1 MKKGYSEIIVGIFM
15 IAGFAA
21 FVYLSLRLGEFS
33 VFSMQKNYTLNA
45 EFENV
50 TGLKE
55 GAAVEISGVLV
66 GKVAQIKLDKD
77 GLAGVS
83 MLINKGVPVG
93 EDAIASIRTQ
103 GIIGDKY
110 IRILNGSMDKLLKN
124 NDTIMDTESA
134 IDIEELVSKYI
145 FGGV

>member
-21 FVYLSLRLGEFS
+21 FVFLSLRLGEFS
-33 VFSMQKNYTLNA
+33 IFSMQKNYTLNA
-45 EFENV
+45 QFENI
-50 TGLKE
+50 TGLKQ
-55 GAAVEISGVLV
+55 GAAVEIAGVVV
-66 GKVAQIKLDKD
+66 GRVAQIRLAKD
-77 GLAGVS
+77 GLAAVS
-83 MLINKGVPVG
+83 MLINQGVPVG
-93 EDAIASIRTQ
+93 GDAIASVRTQ

-110 IRILNGSMDKLLKN
+110 IRILNGGMDKPLKN

-134 IDIEELVSKYI
+134 IDIEELISKYI

>member
-1 MKKGYSEIIVGIFM
+1 MKKGYTEIIVGIFM

-21 FVYLSLRLGEFS
+21 FVYLSLQLGEFS
-33 VFSMQKNYTLNA
+33 IFSMQKNYTLNA
-45 EFENV
+45 QFENV

-55 GAAVEISGVLV
+55 GAMVQISGVTV
-66 GKVAQIKLDKD
+66 GKVAQVRLDKD

-110 IRILNGSMDKLLKN
+110 IRIINGGMDTLLKN